1 MERTRNRG
9 KFGRPGAL
17 FPNKIDQGRQN
28 ALYRFSDFIRREELH
43 LLFTLKSTCERYV
56 GQERRESRFR
66 NVEETSA
73 KDHSFYSWVFI
84 PTVCFR
90 RMML

>member
-43 LLFTLKSTCERYV
+43 LLFTLKSK
-56 GQERRESRFR
+56 
-66 NVEETSA
+66 NVEKVDSVMSRRHRQKIT
-73 KDHSFYSWVFI
+73 VFI
-84 PTVCFR
+84 PGFLFLPCAFVE
-90 RMML
+90 